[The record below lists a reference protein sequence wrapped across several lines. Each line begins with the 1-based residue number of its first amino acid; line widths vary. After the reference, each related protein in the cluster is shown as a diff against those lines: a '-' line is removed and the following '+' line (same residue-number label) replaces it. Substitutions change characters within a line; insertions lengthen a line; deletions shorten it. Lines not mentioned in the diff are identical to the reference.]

1 MVGGG
6 RISLCS
12 ERYPGQQVLAT
23 HWFVQE
29 MLVRP
34 WFVTLNSGWRR
45 HQLSRKLRFAQK
57 VALFCAFI
65 PCIALPPTKRRT
77 S

>member
-1 MVGGG
+1 MVGRG

-12 ERYPGQQVLAT
+12 ERYPGQQVPAT

-57 VALFCAFI
+57 VGIFCGLTTDEVQIFWN
-65 PCIALPPTKRRT
+65 T
-77 S
+77 